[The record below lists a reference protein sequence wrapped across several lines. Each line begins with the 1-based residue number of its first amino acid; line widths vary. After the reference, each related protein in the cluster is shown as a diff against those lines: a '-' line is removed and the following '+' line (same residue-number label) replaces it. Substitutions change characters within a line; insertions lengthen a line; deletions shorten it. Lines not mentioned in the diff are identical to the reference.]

1 MKKLENLEGNS
12 LNLNEM
18 SIFNGGQVGD
28 TAGAVV
34 NQPGG
39 SYCYSCDYVQPDGSG
54 TIFYADVVK
63 DNL

>member
-1 MKKLENLEGNS
+1 MKKLESLEGNS

-28 TAGAVV
+28 TPGGVV
-34 NQPGG
+34 SGPGG

-54 TIFYADVVK
+54 TIRHADVVK